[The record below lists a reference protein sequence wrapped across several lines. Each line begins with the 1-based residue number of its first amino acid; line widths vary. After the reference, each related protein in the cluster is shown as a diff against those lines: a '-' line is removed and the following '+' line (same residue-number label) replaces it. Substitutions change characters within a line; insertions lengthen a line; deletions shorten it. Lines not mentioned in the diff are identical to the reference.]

1 MTECLAD
8 AEGPIVA
15 VTDFV
20 KAVPDQIARFVPRPF
35 IPLGT
40 DGYGFSDTRAALRRH
55 FEVDAANIVVAVLEV
70 LARQGDI
77 KGEQVA
83 EAIRRYDVD
92 PERAD
97 PRTT

>member
-1 MTECLAD
+1 M
-8 AEGPIVA
+8 A

-55 FEVDAANIVVAVLEV
+55 FEVDAPPIAVAVLEGLV
-70 LARQGDI
+70 SENGVPKHAVAAAL
-77 KGEQVA
+77 EQYEIDT
-83 EAIRRYDVD
+83 EA
-92 PERAD
+92 AD
-97 PRTT
+97 PRVR